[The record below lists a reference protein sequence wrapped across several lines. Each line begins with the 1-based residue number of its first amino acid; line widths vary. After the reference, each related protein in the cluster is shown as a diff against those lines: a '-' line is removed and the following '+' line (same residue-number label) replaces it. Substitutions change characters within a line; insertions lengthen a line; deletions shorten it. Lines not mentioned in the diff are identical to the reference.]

1 MDYFLSVLG
10 MVFVIE
16 ALPYIAFPS
25 KVKEFARYL
34 ETVPDRTLQ
43 VIGVIV
49 AFAGLAVVYL
59 GRRLGGM

>member
-16 ALPYIAFPS
+16 ALPYITFPS
-25 KVKEFARYL
+25 KVKEFARYV

-43 VIGVIV
+43 IIGIIA
-49 AFAGLAVVYL
+49 AFAGLAIVYL